1 MEKFRHL
8 PGMKF
13 LFKQPHEIQ
22 LTHLRETVDVMARRI
37 TSQEGYIMELEGR
50 SGRLEREV
58 NHLKETLFH
67 QKQSPFPP
75 TTVQKPS
82 PKGMFIPRT
91 PPSQTKPVVQPLKRK
106 FPPAGPS
113 KPVQTPKVPT
123 VQPASKK
130 FKVPQGM
137 KLVPAQETEEEDIEM
152 M

>member
-37 TSQEGYIMELEGR
+37 TSQEGYIKELEGR

-58 NHLKETLFH
+58 NNLKEALFH
-67 QKQSPFPP
+67 QKQSPLPP
-75 TTVQKPS
+75 MTAQKPL
-82 PKGMFIPRT
+82 PKGMFTPRT
-91 PPSQTKPVVQPLKRK
+91 PLSQQRPAVQPLKK
-106 FPPAGPS
+106 KLPQAGPS
-113 KPVQTPKVPT
+113 KQTQTPKNPPA
-123 VQPASKK
+123 QPAAKK

-137 KLVPAQETEEEDIEM
+137 KLVPAQEEEEEDVEM
-152 M
+152 E